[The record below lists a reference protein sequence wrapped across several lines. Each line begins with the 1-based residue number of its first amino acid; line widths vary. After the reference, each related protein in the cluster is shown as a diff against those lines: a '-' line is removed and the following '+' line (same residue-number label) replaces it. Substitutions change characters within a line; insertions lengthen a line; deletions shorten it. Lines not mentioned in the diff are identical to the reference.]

1 MEQRLLLASGSPR
14 RKELL
19 QNMNLSF
26 EVIVSDIEETIDETF
41 SPEELVQSLSY
52 QKASSIAQNHPE
64 AFVIGADTVV
74 LLGNQVL
81 GKPTNKENALQML
94 LKLSGREHYVLT
106 GVTII
111 KDKQMVSF
119 YEKTLIEFWSLT
131 HDEIWNYIQSGEPMD
146 KAGAYGIQGLGAYLV
161 KRMNGDYYTVVGLPV
176 ARLMRELQKLGYKI
190 DQKQHSE

>member
-19 QNMNLSF
+19 QNMKLSF
-26 EVIVSDIEETIDETF
+26 DVIVSNIEETIDETI

-64 AFVIGADTVV
+64 AYVIGADTIV
-74 LLGNQVL
+74 LLENQVL
-81 GKPTNKENALQML
+81 GKPTDKENALQML
-94 LKLSGREHYVLT
+94 LQLSGRQHHVLT

-119 YEKTLIEFWSLT
+119 YERTLIEFWSLT
-131 HDEIWNYIQSGEPMD
+131 HDEIWNYIKTGEPMD
-146 KAGAYGIQGLGAYLV
+146 KAGAYGIQGLGAYFV
-161 KRMNGDYYTVVGLPV
+161 KRINGDYYSVVGLPV
-176 ARLMRELQKLGYKI
+176 ARLMRELQKLGYI
-190 DQKQHSE
+190 INQKTTL